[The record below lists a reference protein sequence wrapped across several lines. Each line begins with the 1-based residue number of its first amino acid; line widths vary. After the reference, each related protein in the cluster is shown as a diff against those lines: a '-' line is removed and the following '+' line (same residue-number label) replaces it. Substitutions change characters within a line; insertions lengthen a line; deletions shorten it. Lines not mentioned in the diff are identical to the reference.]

1 VSTAERQINKWQREI
16 PDDFL
21 FVGRATFPQ
30 QLNKRANLVLEC
42 WVGEQIHRD
51 PVWALNQ
58 VV

>member
-1 VSTAERQINKWQREI
+1 
-16 PDDFL
+16 
-21 FVGRATFPQ
+21 
-30 QLNKRANLVLEC
+30 LNKRANLVLEC